1 MSRIGTALLGGVLAA
16 VAAGGVASDS
26 AWAAGP
32 GRYAVQGTNPDG
44 SSYTGTASLAQAG
57 NGVWT
62 LNWNVGD
69 TPYNGFGIGDG
80 NVLAFSYT
88 SGGSSGV
95 VMYTAQPDGS
105 YAGVWAPRGARAT
118 GTEMLRPR

>member
-1 MSRIGTALLGGVLAA
+1 MARIKAALLGGI
-16 VAAGGVASDS
+16 VAAGMAAGVLPGGAR
-26 AWAAGP
+26 AEGP

-44 SSYTGTASLAQAG
+44 SRYAGTASLVQAG
-57 NGVWT
+57 RGVWT
-62 LNWNVGD
+62 LNWNVAG
-69 TPYNGFGIGDG
+69 TAYSGFGIGDG

-95 VMYTAQPDGS
+95 VMYTARPDGS

-118 GTEMLRPR
+118 GTEVLLPQ